1 MKYTFI
7 IKKSVTTE
15 RKKKMDFYTYAY
27 IDGQVHTTY
36 LYHYAALLGVT
47 LAWLI
52 AGIKYMRNRL
62 QTKYR
67 DLTIIFLLIGIFW
80 PELIGRVFRGP
91 GSLQRICPACP
102 PSWKISVTI

>member
-67 DLTIIFLLIGIFW
+67 DLTIIFLLIGIFF
-80 PELIGRVFRGP
+80 GR
-91 GSLQRICPACP
+91 S
-102 PSWKISVTI
+102 

>member
-1 MKYTFI
+1 
-7 IKKSVTTE
+7 
-15 RKKKMDFYTYAY
+15 MDFYTYAY

-36 LYHYAALLGVT
+36 LYHYAVLLGVT

-102 PSWKISVTI
+102 PS